1 VHEKAKGSFSEPFHE
16 NRPASIFR
24 NSAFGFPSD
33 FELRISDFRMS
44 HHDPFIHGV
53 AGKRRSAGISR
64 RAAIGLG
71 AAGVVGLAGTASLF
85 DFFLRWR
92 DSEAPADIFK
102 GDAPAGELWELWHK
116 RGWVAEARHYFK
128 LGRNVQ
134 CKVCP
139 NNCILEPGD
148 RSHCRNKV
156 NRDGTL
162 YTLVYGNPCTFHVDP
177 VEKKP
182 LFHFLPGSKT
192 FSLATSG
199 CVFRCLNCQ
208 NWEISQKKPEETKDP
223 HGEELRLRPPLPE
236 GLTMEQMSRLSLF
249 PEDVVTVTAA
259 LGCPSISYTYSE
271 PTAFYEY
278 TQDCC
283 RAARARQIRN
293 IVVTCGSIEERPAR
307 DLYQWVDAAHVDL
320 KGFDEDTY
328 RKLNAGKLA
337 AILATMKVLKDL
349 GVWFEIINLVVPT
362 YTDNPDTIRRMCGW
376 IVKELGPDQPLHF
389 SRFHPEHKLAHLTP
403 TPVETLLKARDA
415 ARAEGLHYVYIGNVP
430 GLEGAGTTWCPN
442 CKKAVVERDIF
453 AVTRLDVTG
462 GKCRFCGTKIAG
474 VWE

>member
-1 VHEKAKGSFSEPFHE
+1 MKSKVQSPESK
-16 NRPASIFR
+16 
-24 NSAFGFPSD
+24 
-33 FELRISDFRMS
+33 
-44 HHDPFIHGV
+44 V
-53 AGKRRSAGISR
+53 RSAGLSR
-64 RAAIGLG
+64 RAAIRLG
-71 AAGVVGLAGTASLF
+71 AAGAVGLAGTVSFF
-85 DFFLRWR
+85 DFFTKWR
-92 DSEAPADIFK
+92 ESEAPAEIFK
-102 GDAPAGELWELWHK
+102 GDAPAGELWELWQK
-116 RGWVAEARHYFK
+116 RGWVKEARHYLK

-182 LFHFLPGSKT
+182 LFHFMPGSKT

-223 HGEELRLRPPLPE
+223 HGEELRLKPPLPE
-236 GLTMEQMSRLSLF
+236 GLTLEQMSRLSLF
-249 PEDVVTVTAA
+249 PEDVVAVTGA

-283 RAARARQIRN
+283 KAARARKLKN

-307 DLYQWVDAAHVDL
+307 DLYQFVDAAHVDL
-320 KGFDEDTY
+320 KGFDEDVY
-328 RKLNAGKLA
+328 KKLNAGKLA
-337 AILATMKVLKDL
+337 AILATLKVLKDL
-349 GVWFEIINLVVPT
+349 GVWVEIINLIVPT
-362 YTDNPDTIRRMCGW
+362 YTDNLDTIRRMCGW
-376 IVKELGPDQPLHF
+376 IVKEVGPDQPLHF
-389 SRFHPEHKLAHLTP
+389 SRFHPQHKLAHLTP
-403 TPVETLLKARDA
+403 TPVETLVKARDA
-415 ARAEGLHYVYIGNVP
+415 ARTEGLYYVYIGNVP
-430 GLEGAGTTWCPN
+430 GLEGAQTTWCPN
-442 CKKAVVERDIF
+442 CKKSIVERDIF